1 MTPSAVQFSIGP
13 AYLSST
19 LLSLSNGTQ
28 YNYMEVP
35 LIESLFWLQ
44 IGSVAIGLV
53 SMIFFFNE
61 YNRLQDPPGKL

>member
-44 IGSVAIGLV
+44 IGSVAIGV
-53 SMIFFFNE
+53 V
-61 YNRLQDPPGKL
+61 